1 MKQQKN
7 MTEELYKL
15 EQVSVRLVRERPLM
29 SREEINSPEAAIR
42 LLADTFRDYDREVLG
57 IIHLNNRNMPISMSV
72 TSMGS
77 LNASIASPREILKTA
92 FLENAS
98 SILLFHNHTAGISP
112 SREDIAVT
120 NQMQEL
126 CKLCGIPLLDHVI
139 LGPEDKYYSFREK
152 DQISLEEMRFSTRL
166 EDIDLKKA
174 EKEAA
179 GYRPKRSIHEALAEK
194 KAAAAKQA
202 LKPQRKSKQKELL
215 E

>member
-1 MKQQKN
+1 MNQTNQT
-7 MTEELYKL
+7 TEELYKL
-15 EQVSVRLVRERPLM
+15 DQVSVRLVRERPLM

-57 IIHLNNRNMPISMSV
+57 IVHLNNRNMPISMSV

-98 SILLFHNHTAGISP
+98 SIMLFHTHTAGIYP
-112 SREDIAVT
+112 SREDVAVT
-120 NQMQEL
+120 KQMQEL
-126 CKLCGIPLLDHVI
+126 CKLCGIPLIDHVI

-152 DQISLEEMRFSTRL
+152 DQISLEDMRFSTRL
-166 EDIDLKKA
+166 EDIDLKAA

-179 GYRPKRSIHEALAEK
+179 GYRPKKSIHKALSEK
-194 KAAAAKQA
+194 KKLTSAN
-202 LKPQRKSKQKELL
+202 KQKTEKKKQEIEL
-215 E
+215 